1 MLPFGLFFQFGGAFH
16 PKRNENETEND
27 IKGAFGFQEQ
37 AVESDVVLSIRAM
50 REETYLA
57 ELAWA
62 GYAAAVDGA
71 VLRLPVS
78 LRTAARGTA
87 IGEEETLR
95 ALRANLARIERNSEL
110 VAAGTW
116 VVMRALVEIVERD
129 LEENRWKGDEVGLD
143 VGLQVC
149 GPVVH
154 IYCAR
159 DAFKALADTYH
170 PLATFKALDAYVK
183 ARYVS

>member
-1 MLPFGLFFQFGGAFH
+1 MSVGP
-16 PKRNENETEND
+16 
-27 IKGAFGFQEQ
+27 
-37 AVESDVVLSIRAM
+37 VESALVLSIRAM

-78 LRTAARGTA
+78 LRTRTAAA

-183 ARYVS
+183 ARYMS